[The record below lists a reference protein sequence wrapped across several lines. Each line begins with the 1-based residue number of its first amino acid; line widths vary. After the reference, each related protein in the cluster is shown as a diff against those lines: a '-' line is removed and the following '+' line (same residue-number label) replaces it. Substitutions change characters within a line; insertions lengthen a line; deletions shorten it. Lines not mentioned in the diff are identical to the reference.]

1 MESVTPYHSS
11 NSWASNDSAPLL
23 RLPPRA
29 IFPRLPNGSLPL
41 EEFPL
46 NLGACRQTRRVQV
59 GITQFSNAEGRGDDF
74 SLRRRAAWVR
84 MCYLRNM
91 KSPSKIEA
99 TGGPED
105 TSKQQS
111 EADSIIWK
119 RDYKGCMITIFGS
132 PGAGWNVKIDKREP
146 IILGY
151 TRPRAIKYAKELIDE
166 EQSKFHS
173 RSAGGLPRNSKVSP
187 ASARHSFPT
196 VTSADRR
203 RG

>member
-1 MESVTPYHSS
+1 
-11 NSWASNDSAPLL
+11 
-23 RLPPRA
+23 
-29 IFPRLPNGSLPL
+29 
-41 EEFPL
+41 
-46 NLGACRQTRRVQV
+46 
-59 GITQFSNAEGRGDDF
+59 
-74 SLRRRAAWVR
+74 
-84 MCYLRNM
+84 MCYLTNM

-105 TSKQQS
+105 TSKQQI

-119 RDYKGCMITIFGS
+119 RDYKGCMVTIFGS
-132 PGAGWNVKIDKREP
+132 RSAGWNVQIDKREP